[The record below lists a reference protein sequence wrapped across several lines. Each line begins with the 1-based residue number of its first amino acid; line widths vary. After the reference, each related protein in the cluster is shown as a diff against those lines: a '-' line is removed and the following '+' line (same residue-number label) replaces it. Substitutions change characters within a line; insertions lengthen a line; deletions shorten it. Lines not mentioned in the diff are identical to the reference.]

1 MLIREMMATL
11 EMAESRHISRKW
23 IKLELAAGFWK
34 GAEGQIVDG
43 GAWTL
48 DLLTN
53 CSCVVVCTDVTQD
66 GVIIITLSQSLC
78 FVSIIKIICCL
89 RAQSLP
95 KPILSLFS
103 VTWFRVRSGKFPN
116 KFYKKKRT

>member
-66 GVIIITLSQSLC
+66 GVIIITITVFCQHYKDHLLSEG
-78 FVSIIKIICCL
+78 
-89 RAQSLP
+89 
-95 KPILSLFS
+95 S
-103 VTWFRVRSGKFPN
+103 VTPQTHFISIFCNLV
-116 KFYKKKRT
+116 

>member
-23 IKLELAAGFWK
+23 IKLELASGFWK

-66 GVIIITLSQSLC
+66 GVIIITQSLC

-95 KPILSLFS
+95 NP
-103 VTWFRVRSGKFPN
+103 
-116 KFYKKKRT
+116 FYLYFL